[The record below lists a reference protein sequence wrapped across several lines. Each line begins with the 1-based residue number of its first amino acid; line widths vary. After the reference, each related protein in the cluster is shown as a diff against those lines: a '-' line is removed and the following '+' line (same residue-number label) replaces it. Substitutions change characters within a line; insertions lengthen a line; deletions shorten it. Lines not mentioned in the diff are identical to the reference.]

1 MPASSVHFRFAIGE
15 YNWNESYVA
24 QSSKGVIWLNV
35 PDDLSNILRRI
46 PCNDILDYSL
56 GSGGKFYIKWK
67 EGGVIQQKLSRG
79 LWQAIDQDPN
89 TSLNRLT
96 LGAENIYWGVCNG
109 ADMFY
114 LLESS
119 FRGQIAKQGSI
130 HSIQN
135 FGFFSLG
142 AEHTF
147 CYNLAG
153 TIYTRA
159 KDTRLKNKIQAAK
172 KSGKAILDVV
182 LSPASTTSWII
193 MYADGTYD
201 GMLSPDWWKEIK
213 PYFELQHSLLHW
225 PAKVA
230 RQLSSAPQDPPA
242 PPAVPKPPI
251 RMLALGSAEFYELQ
265 NLFTSGWK
273 HPHKRVPAVVR
284 IFAIDLPQP
293 LLQPY
298 QAYRTRLEQDLGPYR
313 LNEQKTFHGTP
324 RSCCIGDPSATL
336 QLCNGVSCNT
346 CSIIRTSFRVDR
358 AGTAPGRNFMRF
370 GRGIYTTSV
379 SSKAD
384 DYNVSQVNSPYKVM
398 LIAKVVLGWGYS
410 LLRTTK
416 YLTDPPEN
424 YDSILGTVGEDLNY
438 DEQVVYRDDAI
449 RPAYLLV
456 YHS

>member
-67 EGGVIQQKLSRG
+67 EGGVIQRKLSRG

-193 MYADGTYD
+193 II
-201 GMLSPDWWKEIK
+201 LSYIGRRRW
-213 PYFELQHSLLHW
+213 
-225 PAKVA
+225 
-230 RQLSSAPQDPPA
+230 
-242 PPAVPKPPI
+242 
-251 RMLALGSAEFYELQ
+251 LGSC
-265 NLFTSGWK
+265 
-273 HPHKRVPAVVR
+273 HPHLKIHPHLRLYRNHRFECLLWGQPNSTSSR
-284 IFAIDLPQP
+284 TYLPP
-293 LLQPY
+293 GGNIPTSE
-298 QAYRTRLEQDLGPYR
+298 YRQ
-313 LNEQKTFHGTP
+313 
-324 RSCCIGDPSATL
+324 SCE
-336 QLCNGVSCNT
+336 
-346 CSIIRTSFRVDR
+346 
-358 AGTAPGRNFMRF
+358 
-370 GRGIYTTSV
+370 
-379 SSKAD
+379 
-384 DYNVSQVNSPYKVM
+384 
-398 LIAKVVLGWGYS
+398 YS
-410 LLRTTK
+410 R
-416 YLTDPPEN
+416 
-424 YDSILGTVGEDLNY
+424 
-438 DEQVVYRDDAI
+438 
-449 RPAYLLV
+449 
-456 YHS
+456 